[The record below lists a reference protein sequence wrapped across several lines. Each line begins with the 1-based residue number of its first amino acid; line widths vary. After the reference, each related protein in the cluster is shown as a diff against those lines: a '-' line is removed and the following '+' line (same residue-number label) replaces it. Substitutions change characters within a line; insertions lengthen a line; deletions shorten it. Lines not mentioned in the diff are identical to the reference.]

1 MLSMGTGTGMGMG
14 TGAEELGSNPLHVP
28 VACAAFK
35 LTTSGQPLRV
45 CVCVWAQCPLM
56 QCKNAVR
63 RKWTVD
69 E

>member
-1 MLSMGTGTGMGMG
+1 MIIANWQRVSAQERMLSMGTGMGMG

-45 CVCVWAQCPLM
+45 CVSGHSVH
-56 QCKNAVR
+56 
-63 RKWTVD
+63 
-69 E
+69 